1 MRPKPYLVDYWSSI
15 HVFWQDKWWFVVS
28 CHQWHSLSELSNWHH
43 WTKRSLMSC
52 LCLVSHFGMNLY
64 KLFQWSRINWHVMC
78 DVMWLEGIQCYV
90 LYLCNLKLSYDSSSP
105 HSLSHGAHV
114 TIACSLF
121 CLWHLLYMQAQI
133 VIVCQCVSD
142 RSSSLPAVN
151 HISRIYQAVMWQ
163 QWFSL

>member
-1 MRPKPYLVDYWSSI
+1 VGGGKEVTVHILWSC
-15 HVFWQDKWWFVVS
+15 VFRVWCFS
-28 CHQWHSLSELSNWHH
+28 
-43 WTKRSLMSC
+43 
-52 LCLVSHFGMNLY
+52 F
-64 KLFQWSRINWHVMC
+64 WHVMC